1 MIHAVT
7 NTKGGVGK
15 SLFSFHILCSEA
27 FHNGKDF
34 DIYEL
39 DEKNLTTE
47 VFGRSK
53 ILEKRGQTL
62 RLANTVVAI
71 GEAIYKSVCEGKE
84 IIIDIGGGIDTD
96 IVLEALTQSGEEI
109 RFYVPSQGKAVQL
122 VNVRQTY
129 DLIEAAGGEP
139 NLVITQSLGWD
150 KMSSGIVDIF
160 GSQIE
165 EVDMAHDILDRT
177 KSIYFIPQ
185 SDHFAHAERDNELLG
200 DFITQG
206 SIPVEIAKQKLMEWV
221 KHESIET
228 GELEMNLFA
237 KRWSQWQE
245 IRKAYDYYQ
254 HIAQQNILGL

>member
-15 SLFSFHILCSEA
+15 SLLAFHILCSEA
-27 FHNGKDF
+27 YRNQKEF

-53 ILEKRGQTL
+53 ILEGRGQTL
-62 RLANTVVAI
+62 RPSETVRAI

-84 IIIDIGGGIDTD
+84 IIIDIGGGLDTD
-96 IVLEALTQSGEEI
+96 IVLEALIQSGEAI
-109 RFYVPSQGKAVQL
+109 RYYVPTQGKAAQL

-129 DLIEAAGGEP
+129 DLIEAAGGES
-139 NLVITQSLGWD
+139 NLIITECIGWD
-150 KMSSGIVDIF
+150 NKSSGASDIF

-165 EVDMAHDILDRT
+165 EVDAAHDILKRT
-177 KSIYFIPQ
+177 NAIYFIPK
-185 SDHFAHAERDNELLG
+185 SVHFAHAERDNELLG

-206 SIPVEIAKQKLMEWV
+206 SVPVKIAKQKILEWV
-221 KHESIET
+221 RDESMET
-228 GELEMNLFA
+228 GESEMNLFA

-245 IRKAYDYYQ
+245 IRKAYEYYQ
-254 HIAQQNILGL
+254 QIAQQNILGL